1 MAFSHKHNYLYY
13 TMGVIMGVLHSM
25 KGYSTFLHLLLL
37 SFFFVV
43 VLYANDER
51 VWKLSAI
58 MLMAGGM
65 WQVVNG
71 KGNHLTFAKAELIE
85 PS

>member
-1 MAFSHKHNYLYY
+1 
-13 TMGVIMGVLHSM
+13 MGVIMGVLHSM
-25 KGYSTFLHLLLL
+25 KGYSTFLHLLCLA
-37 SFFFVV
+37 SSSCVCSVV
-43 VLYANDER
+43 PR
-51 VWKLSAI
+51 MQMMSVWKLSA
-58 MLMAGGM
+58 MLMAGGK